1 MDEQVLS
8 VQLDPARMEENFD
21 PVPEVIVIAVSYTH
35 LEDIDWTKWTFSGY
49 VDIELNVK
57 EETDF
62 VMLNAKELA
71 IHVRYVS

>member
-1 MDEQVLS
+1 MNLMYA
-8 VQLDPARMEENFD
+8 LH
-21 PVPEVIVIAVSYTH
+21 Y
-35 LEDIDWTKWTFSGY
+35 EDIDLTKWTFSGY